1 MKNVLLRSIT
11 VSGKKMSL
19 LLAFLL
25 YPFAQNAWAFWYY
38 DHVWDDTEKKV
49 IRWEGSLAT
58 YEYDALIKS
67 EHPEAWVK
75 LTADKKWAATDDA
88 QREVLEV
95 MDKDVH
101 LYLCNDAV
109 LEVKHIKLEKG
120 ASLHIHC
127 ESSGYGIHIGKLVV
141 NNDVYEGAAG
151 IGGGNGA
158 DAGDLYIHGGNII
171 VTGYE
176 GAAAIGGGK
185 NGSGGNVIVYDG
197 TLTAYGGEKAAGIGG
212 GEGKG
217 LAEGC
222 SIDIHGGTVTARGGA
237 QGAAIGG
244 GANADGGN
252 VTITDGTVN
261 AFPGESGFGIGRGY
275 DCSSNN
281 AKTTITSGTVYAG
294 TEDNIRGYS
303 MSGTLIL
310 SDQLKVFRGDK
321 STALGSTPV
330 ACAER
335 VNTCVYYDGMQCVKI
350 EPCTNHHY
358 VDYIC
363 AYCGN
368 EYYASVSGTWMDD
381 DVRAAAFSVEDTGA
395 KTISITSEAELGL
408 LAYNIS
414 HDVEGHGYSGYT
426 ITLAKNLDMSAHHW
440 AGYGTFKGTLDGQ
453 GHTISGLIY
462 SKNNTGTAGL
472 IANNYGTVQ
481 NVKVASSLIVG
492 NRYVG
497 AIVGHNDGIVE
508 NCYVADDVSVYAS
521 DDDDLS
527 KACGGVVGWQYL
539 SPLSNVT
546 TTATRGCY
554 SEASVVGY
562 DNVGGIIGRLSS
574 GELEHCVA
582 KATVNC
588 KTDAGKKD
596 IIAGL
601 VEDGATISDNFYL
614 AEATIENANGKRLY
628 GVRLSNAM
636 QADNHQLNYAGTA
649 GKAYDVSRLNIYG
662 SQIAVANDW
671 YIAEEGSFS
680 FTLEAGSPDVAFKYV
695 AVNGN
700 ELTATDDHYTFA
712 ATTEATEY
720 IIDATTWEGEGTE
733 ASPYLIQTLADWNA
747 LCRVFNGSSAGEL
760 FSGKYFRQTAD
771 LDIMQG
777 IGVTG
782 QSSSKAFCGTYD
794 GDKHVLN
801 CSLMNPQES
810 STEAV
815 APFHRVKNANIKNLH
830 VTGSISGGMHTAGLV
845 AYTEGKVEIR
855 DCRVSATITCT
866 GVGVNDAHGGG
877 FVGHAN
883 ESDLYIVFGLFDG
896 ALIAVPNGKG
906 DIRLGAFSGW
916 AGSRVRVK
924 FSAEA
929 GKYSGMTDK
938 SQTAFSWRGE
948 GSTNFDFETDENDR
962 WTNIYISDLGHDSQA
977 FKGYK
982 VVSGT
987 EGLVLDFSPNGW
999 NHDYLGG
1006 AVRTAD
1012 GSYIIADTFYL
1023 SEYSSDYIK
1032 FKVSYPSDKV
1042 LKGLSVNGVEP
1053 KAESD
1058 YYVFE
1063 SDLCDFTITASFA
1076 KYRWTDE
1083 GKYATEFANVDDKKK
1098 IVTITKPEELARLAK
1113 LVYDGTDS
1121 GKDWT
1126 YLLDDNLDMSLYDWT
1141 PIGNGLEHRFCGK
1154 FDGQGHTISGIN
1166 IPDPD
1171 KNYVGLF
1178 GVVNGGVYN
1187 LKLVNSKIEGKGYV
1201 GGIAG
1206 MVRYDIVNC
1215 YVGDDV
1221 TVTGSYES
1229 CGGVVG
1235 AVSSQ
1240 NNESGGYAQ
1249 TDAWVRGC
1257 YSAATVSGESRVGG
1271 IAGNLAA
1278 GTVHW
1283 NVSNAKVS
1291 STNGTVAYE
1300 VGNKAS
1306 GATMEWNFYIG
1317 KEDKI
1322 NDNDTHTYKITLH
1335 PNLLLMGFAFNI
1347 SKDNYFDVSGV
1358 TIDANA
1364 TVKVGDD
1371 LYGTANKHID
1381 FSIPDISG
1389 GCKVENVK
1397 VNDDEPTDIGS
1408 GVYRFTLTADSQVA
1422 GDAAFNL
1429 YDDSNWNDPDEL
1441 HNNIAILGYNRYRL
1455 ANVTLQGRKL
1465 YKDGC
1470 WNTLCLPFDLL
1481 DEDSSDDLTFTG
1493 TPLEGATVKT
1503 LESSW
1508 FDKNT
1513 GTLNLTF
1520 SEGSKKSIEPG
1531 IPYIVKW
1538 PSDGTVIENPKFNH
1552 VVVEYDPEEDPKAI
1566 GNEETDAAIFYGN
1579 YVQVVFPENTDP
1591 DTFNRILYMGAN
1603 NKLYYPKANGNVTIN
1618 CFRGIFQL
1626 REDLA
1631 ATDLQD
1637 NSVKSIVLDF
1647 GDGETDGISILT
1659 PTSSSKRE
1667 GSGYFMLDGRHINGK
1682 PSQKGL
1688 YINNG
1693 RKIIIK

>member
-1 MKNVLLRSIT
+1 MRKTILSLALMCAFAQGAWAQAAPEGLSIDTDYSSDQEGYYYVNLIKNTGDGLSIT
-11 VSGKKMSL
+11 FEQTDLVFKV
-19 LLAFLL
+19 
-25 YPFAQNAWAFWYY
+25 Y
-38 DHVWDDTEKKV
+38 D
-49 IRWEGSLAT
+49 
-58 YEYDALIKS
+58 
-67 EHPEAWVK
+67 
-75 LTADKKWAATDDA
+75 
-88 QREVLEV
+88 
-95 MDKDVH
+95 
-101 LYLCNDAV
+101 N
-109 LEVKHIKLEKG
+109 
-120 ASLHIHC
+120 
-127 ESSGYGIHIGKLVV
+127 
-141 NNDVYEGAAG
+141 
-151 IGGGNGA
+151 
-158 DAGDLYIHGGNII
+158 
-171 VTGYE
+171 
-176 GAAAIGGGK
+176 GGK
-185 NGSGGNVIVYDG
+185 NGNTRSGGVYTLQLKAPEGYCFEVEGTYSLGYDFLVIYNSSWDDRNKELFCFPGIDDG
-197 TLTAYGGEKAAGIGG
+197 
-212 GEGKG
+212 
-217 LAEGC
+217 
-222 SIDIHGGTVTARGGA
+222 V
-237 QGAAIGG
+237 
-244 GANADGGN
+244 
-252 VTITDGTVN
+252 ITDVIST
-261 AFPGESGFGIGRGY
+261 RRTT
-275 DCSSNN
+275 SNN
-281 AKTTITSGTVYAG
+281 LYIKFSPQDSQAG
-294 TEDNIRGYS
+294 
-303 MSGTLIL
+303 
-310 SDQLKVFRGDK
+310 F
-321 STALGSTPV
+321 
-330 ACAER
+330 
-335 VNTCVYYDGMQCVKI
+335 
-350 EPCTNHHY
+350 
-358 VDYIC
+358 
-363 AYCGN
+363 
-368 EYYASVSGTWMDD
+368 
-381 DVRAAAFSVEDTGA
+381 
-395 KTISITSEAELGL
+395 
-408 LAYNIS
+408 
-414 HDVEGHGYSGYT
+414 
-426 ITLAKNLDMSAHHW
+426 
-440 AGYGTFKGTLDGQ
+440 
-453 GHTISGLIY
+453 
-462 SKNNTGTAGL
+462 
-472 IANNYGTVQ
+472 
-481 NVKVASSLIVG
+481 
-492 NRYVG
+492 
-497 AIVGHNDGIVE
+497 
-508 NCYVADDVSVYAS
+508 
-521 DDDDLS
+521 
-527 KACGGVVGWQYL
+527 
-539 SPLSNVT
+539 
-546 TTATRGCY
+546 
-554 SEASVVGY
+554 
-562 DNVGGIIGRLSS
+562 
-574 GELEHCVA
+574 
-582 KATVNC
+582 
-588 KTDAGKKD
+588 
-596 IIAGL
+596 
-601 VEDGATISDNFYL
+601 
-614 AEATIENANGKRLY
+614 
-628 GVRLSNAM
+628 
-636 QADNHQLNYAGTA
+636 
-649 GKAYDVSRLNIYG
+649 
-662 SQIAVANDW
+662 
-671 YIAEEGSFS
+671 
-680 FTLEAGSPDVAFKYV
+680 
-695 AVNGN
+695 
-700 ELTATDDHYTFA
+700 ELTVRIRPLAVLR
-712 ATTEATEY
+712 
-720 IIDATTWEGEGTE
+720 GEGTE
-733 ASPYLIQTLADWNA
+733 ESPYEVWSGEAWND
-747 LCRVFNGSSAGEL
+747 LSNRVAGGET
-760 FSGKYFRQTAD
+760 FAGQYFRQMLDIDVTTSLGTAD
-771 LDIMQG
+771 
-777 IGVTG
+777 
-782 QSSSKAFCGTYD
+782 KAFSGHYD
-794 GDKHVLN
+794 GNNHTMTCALN
-801 CSLMNPQES
+801 Q
-810 STEAV
+810 TGEAT
-815 APFHRVKNANIKNLH
+815 APFYKTDGAEIKNLY
-830 VTGSISGGMHTAGLV
+830 VTGTVSGGIHTAGLV
-845 AYTEGKVEIR
+845 AFSSGSRTTI
-855 DCRVSATITCT
+855 DNCRVSATITCT
-866 GVGVNDAHGGG
+866 GNDINNAHGGG
-877 FVGHAN
+877 FIGHAQ
-883 ESDLYIVFGLFDG
+883 ESEYEISNCLFDG
-896 ALIAVPNGKG
+896 KLIAVTNGKG
-906 DIRLGAFSGW
+906 DSHLGAIVGW
-916 AGSRVRVK
+916 AGAGTRIIQTTIEKGTYEGEDMSRVA
-924 FSAEA
+924 FCWQNDDS
-929 GKYSGMTDK
+929 YSPNSYGGNYY
-938 SQTAFSWRGE
+938 F
-948 GSTNFDFETDENDR
+948 
-962 WTNIYISDLGHDSQA
+962 SDLGHSDGADKLIS
-977 FKGYK
+977 
-982 VVSGT
+982 VVSGA
-987 EGLVLDFSPNGW
+987 ENLDLTFDNYTW
-999 NHDYLGG
+999 EEAYHG
-1006 AVRTAD
+1006 AMSKATSDTRFMID
-1012 GSYIIADTFYL
+1012 DTFY
-1023 SEYSSDYIK
+1023 
-1032 FKVSYPSDKV
+1032 
-1042 LKGLSVNGVEP
+1042 
-1053 KAESD
+1053 
-1058 YYVFE
+1058 
-1063 SDLCDFTITASFA
+1063 TASGGSASFKLSHPAVWNISEAFA
-1076 KYRWTDE
+1076 NGNAITSVYEGLYTISNITEPTSITVNYSRFRWTDE
-1083 GKYATEFANVDDKKK
+1083 GKYATEFANVDNTKKT
-1098 IVTITKPEELARLAK
+1098 VTIKTPEQLARLAK

-1126 YLLDDNLDMSLYDWT
+1126 YLLDADLDMSKYDWT

-1166 IPDPD
+1166 VPDPD

-1240 NNESGGYAQ
+1240 NNTTGGYAQ
-1249 TDAWVRGC
+1249 TDAYVRGC

-1300 VGNKAS
+1300 VGNKAL

-1347 SKDNYFDVSGV
+1347 SKDHDFDVSGV

-1371 LYGTANKHID
+1371 LYGTADKRID

-1397 VNDDEPTDIGS
+1397 VNGDEPTDIGS

-1566 GNEETDAAIFYGN
+1566 GNDETDAAIFYGN